1 MEKNNIFSK
10 DLDLS
15 FLKIKKVKVKEI
27 IIFYNQLSVMLA
39 AGVGISD
46 CFDILIEETKENK
59 YFKNVL
65 TKIFEDIKNGV
76 ALSISMS
83 KNKQIFNEY
92 EINIVKSG
100 EATGKL
106 DESLK
111 YLAEEIE
118 SNNDIFNKVKS
129 ALAYPAFVVA
139 TMICVFI
146 LMMLFVVPKIV
157 EMVKEM
163 SGNLP
168 LPTKLFIGF
177 AEFFQKNIPFILIG
191 MAILVVAVLKLRKTE
206 KGRYFFD
213 SMKIKLPVLKDVY
226 SKIYIVRF
234 TRSFYTLLK
243 AGISINEA
251 LIICSEI
258 VGNVLYKEAIRDV
271 SLEIANGK
279 SISSSFEKYENLFPT
294 IFIKMVSIGERT
306 GELDEL
312 VNKTNSFFYKD
323 LQNITGSITS
333 LIEPVIIIVLGIA
346 VAIIAIAILLPMYS
360 LSSQF

>member
-1 MEKNNIFSK
+1 MDQKILSK
-10 DLDLS
+10 DIDLS

-27 IIFYNQLSVMLA
+27 ILFYNQLSVMLT

-46 CFDILIEETKENK
+46 CFDILIEETTDNK
-59 YFKNVL
+59 FFKDIL
-65 TKIFEDIKNGV
+65 TKIFEDVKNGI
-76 ALSISMS
+76 ALSISMARYP
-83 KNKQIFNEY
+83 KTFNNY
-92 EINIVKSG
+92 EINIIKSG

-129 ALAYPAFVVA
+129 ALAYPAFVIV
-139 TMICVFI
+139 TMIAVFI
-146 LMMLFVVPKIV
+146 LMMIFVVPKIV

-163 SGNLP
+163 SGTLP
-168 LPTKLFIGF
+168 LPTRLFIGF
-177 AEFFQKNIPFILIG
+177 AEFFQKNIFFILGG
-191 MAILVVAVLKLRKTE
+191 MVLIVLFALRLRTTE
-206 KGRYFFD
+206 KGRLFID
-213 SMKIKLPVLKDVY
+213 TMKIRLPVLKNVY

-243 AGISINEA
+243 SGISINDS

-271 SLEIANGK
+271 SLDIANGK
-279 SISSSFEKYENLFPT
+279 SIATSFEKYPNLFPT
-294 IFIKMVSIGERT
+294 IFAKMVSIGERT

-323 LQNITGSITS
+323 LQNVTGSITS

-346 VAIIAIAILLPMYS
+346 VAIIAVAILLPMYS